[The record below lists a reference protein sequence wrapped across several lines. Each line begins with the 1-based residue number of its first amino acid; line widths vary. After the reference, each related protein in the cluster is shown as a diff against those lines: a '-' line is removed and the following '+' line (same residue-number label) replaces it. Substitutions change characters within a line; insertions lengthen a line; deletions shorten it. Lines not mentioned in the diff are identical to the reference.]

1 MSGSGMGCVL
11 LVDAR
16 AGAGRDCGLLRL
28 VGLSGSVA
36 SLCCGDLVTLRL
48 RAVRG
53 DLLRGLSALN
63 TGAVSNAC
71 CAESAS

>member
-1 MSGSGMGCVL
+1 MGCEL
-11 LVDAR
+11 LADAR
-16 AGAGRDCGLLRL
+16 TGAGRDCGLLRL

-53 DLLRGLSALN
+53 DLLRGLSVFII
-63 TGAVSNAC
+63 GAVANAC

>member
-1 MSGSGMGCVL
+1 MGWVL

-16 AGAGRDCGLLRL
+16 ACAGRDCGLLRL

-36 SLCCGDLVTLRL
+36 SLCCGDLVALRL

-63 TGAVSNAC
+63 TGAVLNAC

>member
-1 MSGSGMGCVL
+1 MGCEL
-11 LVDAR
+11 LVAAR
-16 AGAGRDCGLLRL
+16 TGAGLDGGLFRL

-53 DLLRGLSALN
+53 
-63 TGAVSNAC
+63 
-71 CAESAS
+71 

>member
-1 MSGSGMGCVL
+1 MGCEL
-11 LVDAR
+11 LVAAR
-16 AGAGRDCGLLRL
+16 VGAGRDGGLFRL

-53 DLLRGLSALN
+53 DLLRGLSVFII
-63 TGAVSNAC
+63 GAVANAC